1 MKEDKLK
8 GRKHE
13 LMIAVV
19 EDYINDASPITSGG
33 VQKNHLTN
41 VSTATLRN
49 ELSALEA
56 MGLLKQLHTSGG
68 RVPTV
73 LGYKYY
79 VNHLLQGLTLNY
91 DQLDGVKS
99 LLDERSK
106 SLSEIVSGVAKII
119 NKAVKYPTV
128 IYVNGYDK
136 LVVENI
142 KIIPL
147 VGDSALALIQTS
159 SGYLTNTLDAKASSE
174 AYEDASKYLTK
185 KFAGKTLG
193 EMMHDMEK
201 LENDMLEEISGF
213 KEILDTLIEGIKK
226 FVEENHL
233 NIRQDKAIDVLDE
246 SADDEQTKKM
256 MRLLGDQEELERAL
270 ETSGEELSVEMVDD
284 DEEYSGLAV
293 IKAPLCIDGTP
304 VASIGVFGP
313 QRMDYKG
320 IASALKVITS
330 QLKGENDET

>member
-13 LMIAVV
+13 LMISVV
-19 EDYINDASPITSGG
+19 EDYIKDASPITSGG
-33 VQKNHLTN
+33 VQKNHLN
-41 VSTATLRN
+41 DVSTATLRN

-68 RVPTV
+68 RVPTP

-79 VNHLLQGLTLNY
+79 VNHLLQGLALNY
-91 DQLDGVKS
+91 EQLDGVKN
-99 LLDERSK
+99 LLDERTK
-106 SLSEIVSGVAKII
+106 SLSEIVSGIAKII

-136 LVVENI
+136 LVVDSV

-159 SGYLTNTLDAKASSE
+159 SGYLTNTLDAKASVE
-174 AYEDASKYLTK
+174 AYNDASNYLTK

-193 EMMHDMEK
+193 EMMKDMER
-201 LENDMLEEISGF
+201 LENEMIEEISGF
-213 KEILDTLIEGIKK
+213 KEVLDTLIEGVKK

-233 NIRQDKAIDVLDE
+233 NIRQDKAIDVLDG
-246 SADDEQTKKM
+246 SASDEQTRKM
-256 MRLLGDQEELERAL
+256 MKLLGDEEELERAL
-270 ETSGEELSVEMVDD
+270 ELDSEDLSVTMVDD
-284 DEEYSGLAV
+284 NEEYSGLAV
-293 IKAPLCIDGTP
+293 VKAPLCIDGTP

-320 IASALKVITS
+320 IASALKVIMNE
-330 QLKGENDET
+330 LKGDNDET

>member
-1 MKEDKLK
+1 
-8 GRKHE
+8 
-13 LMIAVV
+13 MIAVV

-33 VQKNHLTN
+33 VQKNHLTS

-119 NKAVKYPTV
+119 NRAVKYPTV

-233 NIRQDKAIDVLDE
+233 NIRQDKAIDVLDD

-256 MRLLGDQEELERAL
+256 MKLLGDQEELERAL
-270 ETSGEELSVEMVDD
+270 ETSGGELSVEMVDD

>member
-1 MKEDKLK
+1 
-8 GRKHE
+8 
-13 LMIAVV
+13 MIAVV

-33 VQKNHLTN
+33 VQKNHLTS

-119 NKAVKYPTV
+119 NRAVKYPTV

-256 MRLLGDQEELERAL
+256 MKLLGDQEELERAL
-270 ETSGEELSVEMVDD
+270 ETSGDELSVEMVDD

>member
-33 VQKNHLTN
+33 VQKNHLTS

-119 NKAVKYPTV
+119 NRAVKYPTV

-233 NIRQDKAIDVLDE
+233 NIRQDKAIDVLDD

-270 ETSGEELSVEMVDD
+270 ETSGDELSVEMVDD

>member
-33 VQKNHLTN
+33 VQKNHLTS

-119 NKAVKYPTV
+119 NRAVKYPTV

-233 NIRQDKAIDVLDE
+233 NIRQDKAIDVLDD
-246 SADDEQTKKM
+246 SADDEQTIKM

-270 ETSGEELSVEMVDD
+270 ETSGDELSVEMVDD

>member
-19 EDYINDASPITSGG
+19 EDYIKDASPITSGG
-33 VQKNHLTN
+33 VQKNHLN
-41 VSTATLRN
+41 DVSTATLRN
-49 ELSALEA
+49 ELSTLEA

-68 RVPTV
+68 RVPTP
-73 LGYKYY
+73 LGFKYY

-91 DQLDGVKS
+91 DQLDGVKN
-99 LLDERSK
+99 LLDERTK
-106 SLSEIVSGVAKII
+106 SLSEIVSGIAKII

-136 LVVENI
+136 LVVESV
-142 KIIPL
+142 KIISL

-159 SGYLTNTLDAKASSE
+159 SGYLTNTLDAKASSK
-174 AYEDASKYLTK
+174 AYEDASSYLTR
-185 KFAGKTLG
+185 KFNGKTLG
-193 EMMHDMEK
+193 DMMKDMQS
-201 LENDMLEEISGF
+201 LENEMQEEIKGF
-213 KEILDTLIEGIKK
+213 KEVLDTLIEGVKK

-233 NIRQDKAIDVLDE
+233 NIRQENAIDVLDE
-246 SADDEQTKKM
+246 SANADQTKKVM
-256 MRLLGDQEELERAL
+256 KLLGDQEELEKAL
-270 ETSGEELSVEMVDD
+270 EIESNDLSVSLVDD
-284 DEEYSGLAV
+284 GEEYSGLAV

-320 IASALKVITS
+320 IASALKIIMNE
-330 QLKGENDET
+330 LKGDSNET

>member
-33 VQKNHLTN
+33 VHKNHLTS

-119 NKAVKYPTV
+119 NRAVKYPTV

-233 NIRQDKAIDVLDE
+233 NIRQDKAIDVLDD

-256 MRLLGDQEELERAL
+256 MKLLGDQEELERAL
-270 ETSGEELSVEMVDD
+270 ETSGGELSVEMVDD

>member
-33 VQKNHLTN
+33 VQKNHLTS

-119 NKAVKYPTV
+119 NRAVKYPTV

-226 FVEENHL
+226 FVEENHI

-270 ETSGEELSVEMVDD
+270 ETSGDELSVEMVDD

>member
-33 VQKNHLTN
+33 VQKNHLTS

-201 LENDMLEEISGF
+201 LENDMLEEISGV
-213 KEILDTLIEGIKK
+213 KEILDT
-226 FVEENHL
+226 
-233 NIRQDKAIDVLDE
+233 
-246 SADDEQTKKM
+246 
-256 MRLLGDQEELERAL
+256 
-270 ETSGEELSVEMVDD
+270 
-284 DEEYSGLAV
+284 
-293 IKAPLCIDGTP
+293 
-304 VASIGVFGP
+304 
-313 QRMDYKG
+313 
-320 IASALKVITS
+320 
-330 QLKGENDET
+330 

>member
-13 LMIAVV
+13 LMISVV
-19 EDYINDASPITSGG
+19 EDYIKDASPITSGG
-33 VQKNHLTN
+33 VQKNHLN
-41 VSTATLRN
+41 DVSTATLRN

-68 RVPTV
+68 RVPTP

-79 VNHLLQGLTLNY
+79 VNHLLQGLALNY
-91 DQLDGVKS
+91 EQLDGVKN
-99 LLDERSK
+99 LLDERTK
-106 SLSEIVSGVAKII
+106 SLSEIVSGIAKII

-147 VGDSALALIQTS
+147 VSDSALALIQTS
-159 SGYLTNTLDAKASSE
+159 SGYLTNTLDAKASVE
-174 AYEDASKYLTK
+174 AYNDASNYLTK

-193 EMMHDMEK
+193 EMMKDMER
-201 LENDMLEEISGF
+201 LENEMQEEISGF
-213 KEILDTLIEGIKK
+213 KEVLDTLIEGVKK

-233 NIRQDKAIDVLDE
+233 NIRQDKAIDVLDG
-246 SADDEQTKKM
+246 SASDEQTRKM
-256 MRLLGDQEELERAL
+256 MKLLGDEEELERAL
-270 ETSGEELSVEMVDD
+270 ELDSEDLSVTMVDD

-293 IKAPLCIDGTP
+293 VKAPLCIDGTP

-320 IASALKVITS
+320 IASALKVIMNE
-330 QLKGENDET
+330 LKGDNDET

>member
-33 VQKNHLTN
+33 VQKNHLTS

-119 NKAVKYPTV
+119 NRAVKYPTV

-256 MRLLGDQEELERAL
+256 MKLLGDQEELERAL
-270 ETSGEELSVEMVDD
+270 ETSGGELSVEMVDD

>member
-19 EDYINDASPITSGG
+19 EDYIKDASPITSGG
-33 VQKNHLTN
+33 VQKNHLN
-41 VSTATLRN
+41 DVSTATLRN
-49 ELSALEA
+49 ELSTLEA

-68 RVPTV
+68 RVPTP
-73 LGYKYY
+73 LGFKYY

-91 DQLDGVKS
+91 DQLDGVKN
-99 LLDERSK
+99 LLDERTK
-106 SLSEIVSGVAKII
+106 SLSEIVYGIAKII

-136 LVVENI
+136 LVVESV

-159 SGYLTNTLDAKASSE
+159 SGYLTNTLDAKASSK
-174 AYEDASKYLTK
+174 AYEDASSYLTR
-185 KFAGKTLG
+185 KFNGKTLG
-193 EMMHDMEK
+193 DMMKDMQS
-201 LENDMLEEISGF
+201 LENEMQEEIKGF
-213 KEILDTLIEGIKK
+213 KEVLDTLIEGVKK

-233 NIRQDKAIDVLDE
+233 NIRQENAIDVLDE
-246 SADDEQTKKM
+246 SANADQTKKVM
-256 MRLLGDQEELERAL
+256 KLLGDQEELEKAL
-270 ETSGEELSVEMVDD
+270 EIESNDLSVSLVDD

-320 IASALKVITS
+320 IASALKIIMNE
-330 QLKGENDET
+330 LKGDSNET

>member
-1 MKEDKLK
+1 
-8 GRKHE
+8 
-13 LMIAVV
+13 MIAVV
-19 EDYINDASPITSGG
+19 EDYISDASPITSGG

-91 DQLDGVKS
+91 DQLDGVKN
-99 LLDERSK
+99 LLDERTK

-136 LVVENI
+136 LVVDNI

-159 SGYLTNTLDAKASSE
+159 SGYLTNTLDAKASKE

-185 KFAGKTLG
+185 KFSGKTLG
-193 EMMHDMEK
+193 EMMRDMEQ
-201 LENDMLEEISGF
+201 LENEILEEISGF
-213 KEILDTLIEGIKK
+213 KEILDTLIDGIKK
-226 FVEENHL
+226 FVEENSL
-233 NIRQDKAIDVLDE
+233 NIRQESAIDVLDE
-246 SADDEQTKKM
+246 SADNEQTKKM
-256 MRLLGDQEELERAL
+256 MKLLGDEEELERAL
-270 ETSGEELSVEMVDD
+270 ENSEDLSIEMVDD
-284 DEEYSGLAV
+284 DKEYSGLAV

-330 QLKGENDET
+330 QLKGDKNET

>member
-13 LMIAVV
+13 LMISVV
-19 EDYINDASPITSGG
+19 EDYIKDASPITSGG
-33 VQKNHLTN
+33 VQKNHLSD

-68 RVPTV
+68 RVPTP

-79 VNHLLQGLTLNY
+79 VNHLLQGLALNY
-91 DQLDGVKS
+91 EQLDGVKN
-99 LLDERSK
+99 LLDERTK
-106 SLSEIVSGVAKII
+106 SLSEIVSGIAKII

-147 VGDSALALIQTS
+147 VSDSALALIQTS
-159 SGYLTNTLDAKASSE
+159 SGYLTNTLDAKASVE
-174 AYEDASKYLTK
+174 AYNDASNYLTK

-193 EMMHDMEK
+193 EMMKDMER
-201 LENDMLEEISGF
+201 LENEMQEEISGF
-213 KEILDTLIEGIKK
+213 KQVLDTLIEGVKK

-233 NIRQDKAIDVLDE
+233 NIRQDKAIDVLDG
-246 SADDEQTKKM
+246 SASNEQTRKM
-256 MRLLGDQEELERAL
+256 MKLLGDEEELERAL
-270 ETSGEELSVEMVDD
+270 EIDSEDLSVTMVDD

-293 IKAPLCIDGTP
+293 VKAPLCIDGTP

-320 IASALKVITS
+320 IASALKVIMNE
-330 QLKGENDET
+330 LKGDNNET

>member
-33 VQKNHLTN
+33 VQKNHLTS

-91 DQLDGVKS
+91 DQLDGVKN
-99 LLDERSK
+99 LLDERTK

-256 MRLLGDQEELERAL
+256 MKLLGDQEELERAL

>member
-33 VQKNHLTN
+33 VQKNHLTS

-119 NKAVKYPTV
+119 NRAVKYPTV

-256 MRLLGDQEELERAL
+256 MKLLGEQEELERAL
-270 ETSGEELSVEMVDD
+270 ETSGGELSVEMVDD

>member
-33 VQKNHLTN
+33 VQKNHLTS

-119 NKAVKYPTV
+119 NRAVKYPTV

-233 NIRQDKAIDVLDE
+233 NIRQDKAIDVLDD

-256 MRLLGDQEELERAL
+256 MKLLGDQEELERAL
-270 ETSGEELSVEMVDD
+270 ETSGDELSVEMVDD

>member
-1 MKEDKLK
+1 
-8 GRKHE
+8 
-13 LMIAVV
+13 MIAVV

-33 VQKNHLTN
+33 VQKNHLTS

-106 SLSEIVSGVAKII
+106 SLFEIVSGVAKII
-119 NKAVKYPTV
+119 NRAVKYPTV

-226 FVEENHL
+226 FVEENHI

-256 MRLLGDQEELERAL
+256 MKLLGDQEELERAL
-270 ETSGEELSVEMVDD
+270 ETSGGELSVEMVDD

>member
-33 VQKNHLTN
+33 VQKNHLTS

-256 MRLLGDQEELERAL
+256 MKLLGDQEELERAL
-270 ETSGEELSVEMVDD
+270 ETSGGELSVEMVDD

>member
-33 VQKNHLTN
+33 VQKNHLTS

-119 NKAVKYPTV
+119 NRAVKYPTV

-136 LVVENI
+136 LVLENI

-256 MRLLGDQEELERAL
+256 MKLLGDQEELERAL
-270 ETSGEELSVEMVDD
+270 ETSGGELSVEMVDD

>member
-33 VQKNHLTN
+33 VQKNHLTS

-233 NIRQDKAIDVLDE
+233 NIRQDKAIDVLDD

>member
-33 VQKNHLTN
+33 VQKNHLTS

-119 NKAVKYPTV
+119 NRAVKYPTV

-159 SGYLTNTLDAKASSE
+159 SGYLTNTLDANASSE

-256 MRLLGDQEELERAL
+256 MKLLGDQEELERAL
-270 ETSGEELSVEMVDD
+270 ETSGGELSVEMVDD

>member
-33 VQKNHLTN
+33 VQKNHLTS

-119 NKAVKYPTV
+119 NRAVKYPTV

-256 MRLLGDQEELERAL
+256 MKLLGDQEELERAL

-330 QLKGENDET
+330 QLKGDKNET

>member
-33 VQKNHLTN
+33 VQKNHLTS

-106 SLSEIVSGVAKII
+106 SLFEIVSGVAKII
-119 NKAVKYPTV
+119 NRAVKYPTV

-226 FVEENHL
+226 FVEENHI

-270 ETSGEELSVEMVDD
+270 ETSGGELSVEMVDD

-304 VASIGVFGP
+304 VASIGVLGP

>member
-33 VQKNHLTN
+33 VQKNHLTS

-119 NKAVKYPTV
+119 NRAVKYPTV

-270 ETSGEELSVEMVDD
+270 ETNGDELSVEMVDD

>member
-33 VQKNHLTN
+33 VQKNHLTS

-136 LVVENI
+136 LVVESI

-233 NIRQDKAIDVLDE
+233 NIRQDKAIDVLDD

-270 ETSGEELSVEMVDD
+270 ETNGDELSVEMVDD

>member
-1 MKEDKLK
+1 
-8 GRKHE
+8 
-13 LMIAVV
+13 MIAVV

-33 VQKNHLTN
+33 VQKNHLTS

-119 NKAVKYPTV
+119 NRAVKYPTV

-256 MRLLGDQEELERAL
+256 MKLLGDQEELERAL
-270 ETSGEELSVEMVDD
+270 ETSGGELSVEMVDD

>member
-33 VQKNHLTN
+33 VQKNHLTS

-119 NKAVKYPTV
+119 NRAVKYPTV

-233 NIRQDKAIDVLDE
+233 NIRQDKAIDVLDD

-256 MRLLGDQEELERAL
+256 MKLLGDQEELERAL

>member
-33 VQKNHLTN
+33 VHKNHLTS

-119 NKAVKYPTV
+119 NRAVKYPTV

-256 MRLLGDQEELERAL
+256 MKLLGDQEELERAL

>member
-33 VQKNHLTN
+33 VQKNHLTS

-119 NKAVKYPTV
+119 NRAVKYPTV

-233 NIRQDKAIDVLDE
+233 NIRQDKAIDVLDD

-270 ETSGEELSVEMVDD
+270 ETSGGELSVEMVDD

>member
-33 VQKNHLTN
+33 VQKNHLTS

-201 LENDMLEEISGF
+201 LEKDMLEEISGF

-233 NIRQDKAIDVLDE
+233 NIRQDKAIDVLDD

-256 MRLLGDQEELERAL
+256 MKLLGDQEELERAL
-270 ETSGEELSVEMVDD
+270 ETSGDELSVEMVDD

>member
-19 EDYINDASPITSGG
+19 EDYIKDASPITSGG
-33 VQKNHLTN
+33 VQKNHLN
-41 VSTATLRN
+41 DVSTATLRN
-49 ELSALEA
+49 ELSTLEA

-68 RVPTV
+68 RVPTP
-73 LGYKYY
+73 LGFKYY

-91 DQLDGVKS
+91 DQLDGVKN
-99 LLDERSK
+99 LLDERTK
-106 SLSEIVSGVAKII
+106 SLSEIVSGIAKII

-136 LVVENI
+136 LVVESV

-159 SGYLTNTLDAKASSE
+159 SGYLTNTLDAKASSK
-174 AYEDASKYLTK
+174 AYEDASSYLTR
-185 KFAGKTLG
+185 KFNGKTLG
-193 EMMHDMEK
+193 DMMKDMQS
-201 LENDMLEEISGF
+201 LENEMQEEIKGF
-213 KEILDTLIEGIKK
+213 KEVLDTLIEGVKK

-233 NIRQDKAIDVLDE
+233 NIRQENAIDVLDE
-246 SADDEQTKKM
+246 SANADQTKKVM
-256 MRLLGDQEELERAL
+256 KLLGDQEKLEKAL
-270 ETSGEELSVEMVDD
+270 EIESNDLSVSLVDD

-320 IASALKVITS
+320 IASALKIIMNE
-330 QLKGENDET
+330 LKGDSNET

>member
-33 VQKNHLTN
+33 VQKNHLTS

-213 KEILDTLIEGIKK
+213 KEILDTLIEGINK

-233 NIRQDKAIDVLDE
+233 NIRQEKAIDVLDD
-246 SADDEQTKKM
+246 SADDEQTKRM
-256 MRLLGDQEELERAL
+256 MKLLGDQEELERAL

>member
-1 MKEDKLK
+1 
-8 GRKHE
+8 
-13 LMIAVV
+13 MIAVV

-33 VQKNHLTN
+33 VQKNHLTS

-119 NKAVKYPTV
+119 NRAVKYPTV

-226 FVEENHL
+226 FVEENHI

-256 MRLLGDQEELERAL
+256 MKLLGDQEELERAL

>member
-19 EDYINDASPITSGG
+19 EDYIKDASPITSGG
-33 VQKNHLTN
+33 VQKNHLN
-41 VSTATLRN
+41 DVSTATLRN
-49 ELSALEA
+49 ELSTLEA

-68 RVPTV
+68 RVPTP
-73 LGYKYY
+73 LGFKYY

-91 DQLDGVKS
+91 DQLDGVKN
-99 LLDERSK
+99 LLDERTK
-106 SLSEIVSGVAKII
+106 SLSEIVSGIAKII

-136 LVVENI
+136 LVVESV

-159 SGYLTNTLDAKASSE
+159 SGYLTNTLDAKASSK
-174 AYEDASKYLTK
+174 AYEDASSYLTR
-185 KFAGKTLG
+185 KFNGKTLG
-193 EMMHDMEK
+193 DMMKDMQS
-201 LENDMLEEISGF
+201 LENEMQEEIKGF
-213 KEILDTLIEGIKK
+213 KEVLDTLIEGVKK

-233 NIRQDKAIDVLDE
+233 NIRQENAIDVLDE
-246 SADDEQTKKM
+246 SANADQTKKVM
-256 MRLLGDQEELERAL
+256 KLLGDQEELEKAL
-270 ETSGEELSVEMVDD
+270 EIESNDLSVSLVDD

-320 IASALKVITS
+320 IASALKIIMNE
-330 QLKGENDET
+330 LKGDSNET

>member
-19 EDYINDASPITSGG
+19 EDYIKDASPITSGG
-33 VQKNHLTN
+33 VQKNHLTD

-56 MGLLKQLHTSGG
+56 MGMLKQLHTSGG
-68 RVPTV
+68 RVPTP

-91 DQLDGVKS
+91 EQLDGVKN
-99 LLDERSK
+99 LLDERTK
-106 SLSEIVSGVAKII
+106 SLSEIVSGIAKII

-128 IYVNGYDK
+128 IYINGYDK
-136 LVVENI
+136 LVVDSI

-159 SGYLTNTLDAKASSE
+159 SGYLTNTLDAKASNQ
-174 AYEDASKYLTK
+174 AYSDASNYLTK
-185 KFAGKTLG
+185 KFSGKTLG
-193 EMMHDMEK
+193 EMMRDMEE
-201 LENDMLEEISGF
+201 LEKNMQEEIASF
-213 KEILDTLIEGIKK
+213 KDVLDTLIDGVKK

-233 NIRQDKAIDVLDE
+233 NIRQDKAIDVLDG
-246 SADDEQTKKM
+246 SADEDQTRKM
-256 MRLLGDQEELERAL
+256 MKLLGDQEELERAL
-270 ETSGEELSVEMVDD
+270 ETSSEELSFEMVDD

-320 IASALKVITS
+320 IASALKVIMNE
-330 QLKGENDET
+330 LKGEDNET

>member
-33 VQKNHLTN
+33 VQKNHLTS

-106 SLSEIVSGVAKII
+106 SLFEIVSGVAKII
-119 NKAVKYPTV
+119 NRAVKYPTV

-233 NIRQDKAIDVLDE
+233 NIRQDKAIDVLDD

-270 ETSGEELSVEMVDD
+270 ETSGDELSVEMVDD

>member
-33 VQKNHLTN
+33 VQKNHLTS

-119 NKAVKYPTV
+119 NRAVKYPTV
-128 IYVNGYDK
+128 IYINGYDK

-201 LENDMLEEISGF
+201 LENDMLEEISSF

-256 MRLLGDQEELERAL
+256 MKLLGDQEELERAL

>member
-33 VQKNHLTN
+33 VQKNHLTS

-119 NKAVKYPTV
+119 NRAVKYPTV

-256 MRLLGDQEELERAL
+256 MKLLGDQEELERAL

-293 IKAPLCIDGTP
+293 IKVPLCIDGTP